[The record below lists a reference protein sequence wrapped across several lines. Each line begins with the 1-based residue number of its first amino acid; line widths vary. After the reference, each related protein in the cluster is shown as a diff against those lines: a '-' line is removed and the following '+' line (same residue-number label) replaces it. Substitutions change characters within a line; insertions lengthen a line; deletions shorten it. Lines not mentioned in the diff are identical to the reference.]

1 MYKLYDKASDIKFPN
16 GKVMTAEE
24 VKATG
29 RYGNLFSGDVVMTL
43 TENGTMTSYQFLSSM
58 KDAYGVTEADPEKAL
73 ELVIEAEAL
82 AKAKQNEEMATIES
96 LQAENAE
103 LKAQLEEAQL
113 AIAELG
119 ALVAGT
125 EG

>member
-1 MYKLYDKASDIKFPN
+1 MYKLYDKTSDIKFPN

-29 RYGNLFSGDVVMTL
+29 RYDNLFSGDVVMTL

-73 ELVIEAEAL
+73 ELVIEAEAA

-119 ALVAGT
+119 ILVAGT